1 MFKLLKKI
9 KFDEKENRMS
19 NVGAIEEV
27 IENFSKNKNKNLK
40 YLLSKRY
47 SWMNDFI
54 EKNDI
59 GLEIG
64 AGSGLSKKL
73 LTIKI

>member
-27 IENFSKNKNKNLK
+27 IENFSKNKNKKSLINLMR
-40 YLLSKRY
+40 LF
-47 SWMNDFI
+47 D
-54 EKNDI
+54 
-59 GLEIG
+59 
-64 AGSGLSKKL
+64 
-73 LTIKI
+73 